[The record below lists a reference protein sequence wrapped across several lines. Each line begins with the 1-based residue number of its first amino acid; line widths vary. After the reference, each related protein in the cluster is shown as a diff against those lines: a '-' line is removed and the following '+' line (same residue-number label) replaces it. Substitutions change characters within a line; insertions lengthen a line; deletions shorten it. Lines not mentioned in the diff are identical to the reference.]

1 MEPSRTAP
9 DPVQFAVRW
18 RDAAQRPVGPWPRT
32 RRFLRDTALSIE
44 AAARRGLADRF
55 LRGLYAHYVFPD
67 QADDFRRLLDA
78 VGRLGRFVTTAE
90 CLDMIEGKREVDGR
104 CFHLS
109 FDDGFLNHRT
119 VAARILD
126 ERGIHAAFFV
136 PTAMVGAPPDEVA
149 RYCRRIEYPAPIEMM
164 GWDDVEALHAA
175 GHEIGSHTRTHARFS
190 ELSADPQRMRDEITG
205 SREDLARRLGIA
217 PATISWPFGGRA
229 DADPTSLAAVRA
241 AGYRACFGA
250 YRGTMVSGTTGRA
263 DRFSI
268 PRHHVEVEWP
278 LGHVLSFAR
287 GNREGAP

>member
-78 VGRLGRFVTTAE
+78 LQRIGRFVGTAE
-90 CLDMIEGKREVDGR
+90 CLDLVEGIRPVEGR
-104 CFHLS
+104 LFHLS

-126 ERGIHAAFFV
+126 ERGIKAAFFV
-136 PTAMVGAPPDEVA
+136 PTAMVGAAPDEVA
-149 RYCRRIEYPAPIEMM
+149 RYCRRIEYPAAIEMM
-164 GWDDVEALHAA
+164 GWDDVAALHAA

-190 ELSADPQRMRDEITG
+190 ELSSDPARMHDEIAG
-205 SREDLARRLGIA
+205 SREELSRRLGVA
-217 PATISWPFGGRA
+217 CATISWPFGGRA
-229 DADPTSLAAVRA
+229 DADAASLAAARA

-250 YRGTMVSGTTGRA
+250 FRGTIVPGRTDPFA
-263 DRFSI
+263 I
-268 PRHHVEVEWP
+268 PRHHFEVEWP
-278 LGHVLSFAR
+278 VSHVTYFAR
-287 GNREGAP
+287 GNREGSA